1 MDFMEDGLVIVTFS
15 NIRYADFVNKLT
27 LNPKLPRKKDHKS
40 QLFIQI
46 NF

>member
-27 LNPKLPRKKDHKS
+27 LNPKLTPKKRS
-40 QLFIQI
+40 
-46 NF
+46 